1 MNQNIIHNFSLLIT
15 NTNKKIKEFSTNKS
29 PPSEINALRFKV
41 RNFVKVKK
49 ILESYSDKI
58 TSGEQL
64 KDIKGIGKGTIAR
77 IDEILTQGRLSE
89 LPTTEQIEDNKT
101 KNEERE
107 KLLTITGVGDRKC
120 DSLIAKNITLQ
131 KLQDALQNL
140 NHNIENIPEGN
151 ILEELTHHQLVG
163 LKYLDDINLRI
174 PRKEIEKLEVKI
186 QKILSLIDPKLE
198 MIICGSYRRE
208 LPTSGDIDMLV
219 LHPDLKTPEDI
230 AEHPT
235 NFLPVLVEKLT
246 QKKLLVAH
254 LTKDGLTKYMGLCKL
269 TSRSKARRIDIRF
282 IAYQSK
288 AAAMLYFTGSGNF
301 NEIMRSEALKKNYTI
316 NEYGIY
322 HCTVSK
328 SKKRVK
334 KVEKGALVPT
344 LEEKDIFEV
353 IAKPYV
359 EPANRK

>member
-246 QKKLLVAH
+246 QKK
-254 LTKDGLTKYMGLCKL
+254 T
-269 TSRSKARRIDIRF
+269 TSSP
-282 IAYQSK
+282 S
-288 AAAMLYFTGSGNF
+288 
-301 NEIMRSEALKKNYTI
+301 
-316 NEYGIY
+316 
-322 HCTVSK
+322 H
-328 SKKRVK
+328 
-334 KVEKGALVPT
+334 
-344 LEEKDIFEV
+344 
-353 IAKPYV
+353 
-359 EPANRK
+359 